1 MITLLVVFF
10 GNMVKEGTA
19 VEEIKIV
26 GEKLG
31 LQGFQFGDN
40 YYN

>member
-19 VEEIKIV
+19 VEIRTV
-26 GEKLG
+26 REKLE
-31 LQGFQFGDN
+31 LQGFQFDN